1 MTKKYET
8 EAPGY
13 TMTTVMEEAARCLLC
28 HDAPCSKA
36 CPADTDPARFIRSV
50 RFNNVKGAA
59 ETIRENNAMGAICA
73 RVCPTEK
80 YCELACSR
88 TGIDC
93 PIDIG
98 GIQRY
103 VTDFEQ
109 ASKMDILKQGKS
121 NGKHI
126 AIVGSGPAGLQ
137 VATTMLTK
145 GYAVD
150 IYEKNEKAGGYLTYG
165 IPEYRLPNDI
175 VEYEI
180 KRIVNLGANIHYN
193 TTVGEDIMM
202 ADLKANNDAVVI
214 AVGASESK
222 VLPMFANNKNVET
235 AVGFLARVKEAK
247 GNITDLPE
255 NAVVVG
261 GGDVAMD
268 VATTLRRLDVKNVTD
283 MAYEEFDEFK
293 ASKKE
298 LKGTRAAGV
307 TIVDGYVPTAV
318 NGNEVTFKHRHI
330 DSEMTIKS
338 DKIILAV
345 GQRVNAANLGIT
357 IDAHE
362 EVPYAGYGTADPKV
376 FVTGD
381 IAQGDKTV
389 VWAVR
394 KGKEVAEQ
402 MDKMI
407 MGTKEA
413 DLVGG
418 NE

>member
-59 ETIRENNAMGAICA
+59 ETIRENNALGAICA

-109 ASKMDILKQGKS
+109 AAKMDILKQGKS

-180 KRIVNLGANIHYN
+180 KRIINLGANIHYN
-193 TTVGEDIMM
+193 TTVGDDIMM
-202 ADLKANNDAVVI
+202 DDLKANNDAVVV

-222 VLPMFANNKNVET
+222 VLPMFANNENVET

-255 NAVVVG
+255 NAVVIG

-268 VATTLRRLDVKNVTD
+268 VATTLRRLDVKNVPP
-283 MAYEEFDEFK
+283 K
-293 ASKKE
+293 
-298 LKGTRAAGV
+298 
-307 TIVDGYVPTAV
+307 
-318 NGNEVTFKHRHI
+318 
-330 DSEMTIKS
+330 
-338 DKIILAV
+338 
-345 GQRVNAANLGIT
+345 
-357 IDAHE
+357 
-362 EVPYAGYGTADPKV
+362 PY
-376 FVTGD
+376 
-381 IAQGDKTV
+381 
-389 VWAVR
+389 
-394 KGKEVAEQ
+394 
-402 MDKMI
+402 
-407 MGTKEA
+407 
-413 DLVGG
+413 
-418 NE
+418 